1 MEKAR
6 LAIVVSEFN
15 FDITYMMLQ
24 KALDH
29 AKVMGAEVKVVVR
42 VPGALEIPIAVA
54 KLLRREDIDA
64 VVTLGAI
71 VQGETKHDEVVAHQ
85 TARKL
90 LDISLELG
98 KPVSLGIIGPGASR
112 TQAQERIEEYAKR
125 AVEAAVKAFAKLKEI
140 DRLGEIIEMKEI

>member
-24 KALDH
+24 RALDH